1 MQSPQAKLKQIRRI
15 LALWPSQA
23 GDDGEDLLRG
33 YLLAVDDYPAD
44 DVERGVDQLV
54 KGTAPGI
61 NPSFRPKPSEVGAE
75 CRRQLNLRLDAV
87 AREKLYR
94 PALPKPDYVRSPDEE
109 ARVKAGFD
117 ELIASLSVSV
127 RTEDAAATARNK
139 AMLDKAN
146 RYFAPDMSEEA
157 IHARLGRRRYSVG
170 DPHEDAA

>member
-33 YLLAVDDYPAD
+33 YLLAIEDYPAD

-75 CRRQLNLRLDAV
+75 CRRQMNLRLDSE
-87 AREKLYR
+87 AREAARRPKL
-94 PALPKPDYVRSPDEE
+94 PPPDVERTPESQ
-109 ARVKAGFD
+109 ARVK
-117 ELIASLSVSV
+117 ELVERTV
-127 RTEDAAATARNK
+127 RGLRTPDSDDPVARHRRQL
-139 AMLDKAN
+139 AKAN
-146 RYFAPDMSEEA
+146 ACFDQER
-157 IHARLGRRRYSVG
+157 GYSVG
-170 DPHEDAA
+170 DPEGHEDAA